1 MKRKVKSKN
10 LDFNALV
17 KSELKNPKF
26 AAEYLNEH
34 MTYNGEMKQELL
46 LQAFMNV
53 IEAHGITN
61 VVKKSD
67 IARRTIYSS
76 FKNKGNPTLATL
88 VSLMDELGVKI
99 KFEPKKAG

>member
-1 MKRKVKSKN
+1 MKTKAKNKN
-10 LDFNALV
+10 LEFSALV
-17 KSELKNPKF
+17 KSELKKPKF

-34 MTYNGEMKQELL
+34 MSYNGDMKQELL
-46 LQAFMNV
+46 IQAFMNV
-53 IEAHGITN
+53 IEAHGISKVANKT
-61 VVKKSD
+61 D

-88 VSLMDELGVKI
+88 LSLMDELGVKI